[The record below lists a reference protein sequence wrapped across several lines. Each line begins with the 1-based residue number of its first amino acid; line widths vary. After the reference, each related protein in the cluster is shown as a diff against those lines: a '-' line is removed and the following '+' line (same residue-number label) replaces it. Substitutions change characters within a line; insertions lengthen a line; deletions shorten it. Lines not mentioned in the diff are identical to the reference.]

1 MQFGGKKIKKDPR
14 ETWPATFMVNL
25 LISSNIR
32 NLLTLTAFCS
42 KALHLYFIRLRQ
54 AVTEAEN
61 DGRIT
66 E

>member
-1 MQFGGKKIKKDPR
+1 
-14 ETWPATFMVNL
+14 MVNL